1 MFTVAI
7 CLADRAYGGPEEG
20 GWYYGCGIPSDEH
33 ANLVQG
39 FITRDAAEQYAYDLE
54 KTCDALNEGKPDINS
69 VLSEGRYVP
78 VVFEGYPRHWPDR
91 KPTYE

>member
-20 GWYYGCGIPSDEH
+20 GWYYGCGIPADEH
-33 ANLVQG
+33 ADLVQG
-39 FITRDAAEQYAYDLE
+39 FSTREAADRYADYLE
-54 KTCDALNEGKPDINS
+54 TTCLALNEGKPDINS
-69 VLSEGRYVP
+69 VLSEGRYVA